1 MTSRPKSHDGISAE
15 DHHRITEEGANDVGR
30 DGISADEPLHHQAEG
45 HIYATASRPKGR
57 TRAATPRTGSGV
69 LQSNSSLTDMPAVPQ
84 SRLSSAVTA
93 MRRCC

>member
-1 MTSRPKSHDGISAE
+1 MASVPKTTIASLKKGRMTLVTMASVQTSHY
-15 DHHRITEEGANDVGR
+15 ITR
-30 DGISADEPLHHQAEG
+30 RKG
-45 HIYATASRPKGR
+45 HIYATASLPKGR

>member
-1 MTSRPKSHDGISAE
+1 MASVPKTT
-15 DHHRITEEGANDVGR
+15 HRITEEGANDVGH